1 MKNDE
6 ILGQLAMAQAL
17 YHELGRAIKT
27 GDPDNLRGKAD
38 AMLDDGVVD
47 KVNLRINGKSV
58 GTLSNRYSTPE
69 TFLVVEDAEKFAAW
83 LAGDGFGYL
92 REWVARGC
100 KSDLL
105 KLCASAL
112 VTDGEI
118 PEGCRAG
125 QSDSYR
131 IGTVIKGCKA
141 DDVAAAFAGNLPQAV
156 VYALTGS
163 VDA

>member
-38 AMLDDGVVD
+38 AILDDGVVD
-47 KVNLRINGKSV
+47 KLNLRINGKSV

-69 TFLVVEDAEKFAAW
+69 TYLIVEDSEKFAAW

-100 KSDLL
+100 KGDIL

-118 PEGCRAG
+118 PDGCRAG

-141 DDVAAAFAGNLPQAV
+141 DEVAAAFAGNLSQAV